1 MPTKH
6 LNEKTLIKNK
16 TMIKNYL
23 IEETSGSI
31 SKQEVE
37 VILKDDFLT
46 DLYENTFFS
55 QSVID
60 ELEDYLIQNKLT
72 IVKAK

>member
-23 IEETSGSI
+23 TEETSGSI

-72 IVKAK
+72 IVKTK

>member
-31 SKQEVE
+31 FKQEVE
-37 VILKDDFLT
+37 MILKDDFLT

-72 IVKAK
+72 IVKIK

>member
-1 MPTKH
+1 
-6 LNEKTLIKNK
+6 
-16 TMIKNYL
+16 MIKNYL
-23 IEETSGSI
+23 TEETSGSI

-72 IVKAK
+72 IVKIK

>member
-37 VILKDDFLT
+37 MILKDDFLT

-72 IVKAK
+72 IVKTK

>member
-1 MPTKH
+1 
-6 LNEKTLIKNK
+6 
-16 TMIKNYL
+16 MIKNYL
-23 IEETSGSI
+23 TEETLGSI

-72 IVKAK
+72 IVKIK

>member
-23 IEETSGSI
+23 TEETSGST

-37 VILKDDFLT
+37 LILKDDFLT
-46 DLYENTFFS
+46 ELYENTFFS

-72 IVKAK
+72 IVKIK

>member
-1 MPTKH
+1 
-6 LNEKTLIKNK
+6 
-16 TMIKNYL
+16 MIKNYL

-55 QSVID
+55 QGVID

>member
-1 MPTKH
+1 
-6 LNEKTLIKNK
+6 
-16 TMIKNYL
+16 MIKNYL

>member
-72 IVKAK
+72 IVKTK

>member
-72 IVKAK
+72 IVKIK